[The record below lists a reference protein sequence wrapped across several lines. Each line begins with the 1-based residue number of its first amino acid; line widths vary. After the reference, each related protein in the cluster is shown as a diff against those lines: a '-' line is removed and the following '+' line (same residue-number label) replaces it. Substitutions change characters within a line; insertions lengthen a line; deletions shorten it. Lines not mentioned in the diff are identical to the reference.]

1 MKIINHNKKRK
12 SDYKI
17 TKGINVF
24 KTARKEFIIKKDN
37 SILFR
42 SFDKKQIKEYFEEL

>member
-17 TKGINVF
+17 TKGINIF
-24 KTARKEFIIKKDN
+24 KTARKEFVIKKDN
-37 SILFR
+37 VILFR
-42 SFDKKQIKEYFEEL
+42 SFDKKLIRDYFEKL